1 MMRVLMFLSLAV
13 VCAACQRADR
23 EEPAPAK
30 VDELASPPVHV
41 TPAVA
46 YEHACADCHE
56 TGKDGAPRTGDVEA
70 WAGRSSLWEAVLFEH
85 AQKGYFKMPA
95 HGHDGRFTDDEVAA
109 AAQYMLEI
117 THPDRPRD

>member
-1 MMRVLMFLSLAV
+1 MLRMLMMLSLAV
-13 VCAACQRADR
+13 LCTACQQADTDS
-23 EEPAPAK
+23 PATTSAGDPA
-30 VDELASPPVHV
+30 VPVHV

-56 TGKDGAPRTGDVEA
+56 TGKNNAPRTGDPEA
-70 WAGRSSLWEAVLFEH
+70 WAGRSALWEAVLFEH
-85 AQKGYFKMPA
+85 AQKGYFDMPA
-95 HGHDGRFTDDEVAA
+95 HGLDGRFSDDEVAA

>member
-1 MMRVLMFLSLAV
+1 MSRMLMMLSLAV
-13 VCAACQRADR
+13 LCTACKPVDTDSPAATSAGKADV
-23 EEPAPAK
+23 P
-30 VDELASPPVHV
+30 DHV

-56 TGKDGAPRTGDVEA
+56 TGKDNAPRTGDPEA
-70 WAGRSSLWEAVLFEH
+70 WAGRSALWEAVLFEH
-85 AQKGYFKMPA
+85 AQKGYFDMPA
-95 HGHDGRFTDDEVAA
+95 HGRDGRFSDDEVAA

>member
-1 MMRVLMFLSLAV
+1 MTRVLMLLCLAA
-13 VCAACQRADR
+13 VCAACQQAERD
-23 EEPAPAK
+23 APATDS
-30 VDELASPPVHV
+30 VDEQGRPVHV
-41 TPAVA
+41 TPKIA

-56 TGKDGAPRTGDVEA
+56 TGRDGAPRTGDPAA

-85 AQKGYFKMPA
+85 AKKGYFNMPA
-95 HGHDGRFTDDEVAA
+95 HGLDGRFSDEEISA